1 MRTLLRAGL
10 LALPLLVACDLSAP
24 VWSADYFFPLDFPDL
39 ELNDYAVGGEV
50 PDVDVPF
57 TSPVGSQDITGLPE
71 TLLGD
76 DLNTLTAEVIT
87 TTTLDVSGTIEVSI
101 ARDPNGLFQTGQS
114 ATITIPVAQGTDT
127 TYATIDPEVV
137 RNAIALY
144 YQTRGTIR
152 GAPGGTPVGPTD
164 EVGINVNLLVNFQV
178 TR

>member
-1 MRTLLRAGL
+1 MRTPLRAGL
-10 LALPLLVACDLSAP
+10 LALLLAGCDLSAP
-24 VWSADYFFPLDFPDL
+24 VWNADYFFPLDFPDL
-39 ELNDYAVGGEV
+39 ELSDYAVGGEV

-76 DLNTLTAEVIT
+76 DLNSLTAEVIT

-101 ARDPNGLFQTGQS
+101 AQDPTGLFQAAQS
-114 ATITIPVAQGTDT
+114 AIIAIPVAQGTDT
-127 TYATIDPEVV
+127 TVVTVDPAVV

-144 YQTRGTIR
+144 YQTRGTVR

-164 EVGINVNLLVNFQV
+164 EVAINVNLLVNYQV
-178 TR
+178 TN

>member
-1 MRTLLRAGL
+1 MRTVLRAGL
-10 LALPLLVACDLSAP
+10 AALLLTACDISAP

-39 ELNDYAVGGEV
+39 ELSDYAVGGEV

-57 TSPVGSQDITGLPE
+57 TSPVGTQDITGLLE
-71 TLLGD
+71 TLLGE
-76 DLNTLTAEVIT
+76 DLNALAAEVIT
-87 TTTLDVSGTIEVSI
+87 TTTLGVSGTIEVSI
-101 ARDPNGLFQTGQS
+101 ARDPADLFQAGQS
-114 ATITIPVAQGTDT
+114 AIIVIPVAQGTDT
-127 TYATIDPEVV
+127 TYAAVDPEVV
-137 RNAIALY
+137 RNPIALY